1 MKNINKV
8 DAVVKIVCVG
18 FVVICVTLVLIDMFV
33 NGSKM

>member
-18 FVVICVTLVLIDMFV
+18 FVVICITLVLIDMLV
-33 NGSKM
+33 NGSNM